1 MLKGTIVIGLSLLV
15 ATGCFSDDGDDGPGP
30 GANPPAS
37 GGSDNGEGDG
47 LGGAGS
53 DTAGDGGATGGK
65 GTGGSTSSGGS
76 GNDET
81 EDPYC
86 AHAWNG
92 FEQLDIFLDETNA
105 IESDMD
111 GPTVNAHGDAALEAA
126 ELTGEHF
133 GKAKDFVVE
142 TDTSEAFDAMLLYQE
157 LYMVPLAKIAAMAND
172 GQSYTMASF
181 QLLQQDG
188 VAAAA
193 ANGAIASGTISA
205 YTVQRCGRASWPE

>member
-1 MLKGTIVIGLSLLV
+1 M
-15 ATGCFSDDGDDGPGP
+15 ATGCFSDDGDDGPG
-30 GANPPAS
+30 ANPPAS
-37 GGSDNGEGDG
+37 GGSGNSEEDG
-47 LGGAGS
+47 LGGAGG
-53 DTAGDGGATGGK
+53 DQAGSGGATDGK
-65 GTGGSTSSGGS
+65 GTGGNTSSGGS
-76 GNDET
+76 GNEGTD
-81 EDPYC
+81 DPYC

-111 GPTVNAHGDAALEAA
+111 GPTVNAQGDAALEAA

-142 TDTSEAFDAMLLYQE
+142 TDTSEAFDAVLLYQE
-157 LYMVPLAKIAAMAND
+157 LYMVPLAEIAATASD
-172 GQSYTMASF
+172 GGSYSMASF
-181 QLLQQDG
+181 QLLQQDR